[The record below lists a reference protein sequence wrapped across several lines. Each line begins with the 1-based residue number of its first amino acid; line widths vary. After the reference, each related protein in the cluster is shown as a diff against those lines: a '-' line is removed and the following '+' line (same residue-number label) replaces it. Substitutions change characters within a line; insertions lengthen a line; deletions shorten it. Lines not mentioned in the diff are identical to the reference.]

1 MPNSAGLLPPASS
14 PLERALAEISA
25 RVGDVPAPLLELWD
39 PASCPIEQLPWLAW
53 ALSVDTWDPA
63 WPEETKRGAVAG
75 SIADHRIKGT
85 PVAVDRVLAR
95 FDALLQ
101 VLEWHEEGGSG
112 VPHTFEIIL
121 PMVTAPG
128 IAPGGDR
135 STAAFAEKIL
145 REVSRVKPLRE
156 HFQIVQQLLA
166 GCLIGIQSVLRAA
179 AYVREDTLL
188 TIDTSQPWEDFL
200 QCETGE
206 PLQAEDGQFLEDVE

>member
-1 MPNSAGLLPPASS
+1 MPNSPSLLPPASS
-14 PLERALAEISA
+14 PLERALAEVSV
-25 RVGDVPAPLLELWD
+25 RVGDIPMPLLELWD
-39 PASCPIEQLPWLAW
+39 PAQIALGDLPWLAW

-63 WPEETKRGAVAG
+63 WPEATKRAAVAS

-85 PVAVDRVLAR
+85 PVAVERVLAR
-95 FDALLQ
+95 FDALLT

-112 VPHTFEIIL
+112 VPHTFEVIL

-128 IAPGGDR
+128 VAPGGER
-135 STAAFAEKIL
+135 SSAAFAEKIL

-156 HFQIVQQLLA
+156 HFQVVQQLLA
-166 GCLIGIQSVLRAA
+166 GGLIGIQSTLRAA
-179 AYVREDTLL
+179 AFVRADTLL

-206 PLQAEDGQFLEDVE
+206 PLQAEDGQFLEDVA